1 MSHQVVITPTAR
13 RDLSKTP
20 PRIIPAIVEFL
31 YGDLA
36 ARPRRVGKPLGR
48 DLAGTFSA
56 RRGPYRIL
64 FSLDNA
70 AETVCVL
77 RVDHR
82 ADVYRSR

>member
-1 MSHQVVITPTAR
+1 LSHQVVITPTAR

-36 ARPRRVGKPLGR
+36 AQPRRVGKPLGR

-64 FSLDNA
+64 FSLDDA
-70 AETVCVL
+70 AETVYVL
-77 RVDHR
+77 QVDHR

>member
-13 RDLSKTP
+13 RDLSKTS

-36 ARPRRVGKPLGR
+36 AQPRRVGKPLGR

-64 FSLDNA
+64 FSLDDA
-70 AETVCVL
+70 AETEYVL